1 MNGKRVGTMRKTGR
15 RCEQRRQRTATTENR
30 ATGRLLVCGVA
41 VVLLVALKLLFPQQV
56 SAFLQ
61 DASRFIGRDAN
72 FSEAFAAVGRAVSG
86 EETVGRS
93 LQDAFLAVFGSSEVE
108 VEREAEDDVPEVS
121 QQTEPQSL
129 SATTTVLSTQ
139 EKGSTEDSSAQ
150 DTQQT
155 APDTQDTQQD
165 TPQDT
170 QDTAEPSST
179 YTMQSLPDNASLEQR
194 NLGFPCTTPVQGVLS
209 SPFGWREHPMLGGTR
224 FHYGIDLAAEKGS
237 EIVAFADGTVFAVG
251 ESSTLGK
258 YIIVSHSGGYRTL
271 YAHCNEI
278 LVNSGSVCM
287 GDLIA
292 RVGDSGSATGAH
304 LHFEL
309 QDGAMYL
316 NPIYYVAIQ

>member
-1 MNGKRVGTMRKTGR
+1 MNGKRVGAMRKTTR
-15 RCEQRRQRTATTENR
+15 RYDQRRPRTATTENPSS
-30 ATGRLLVCGVA
+30 GRLLVCGMA
-41 VVLLVALKLLFPQQV
+41 LVLLVVLKLLFPQQV

-108 VEREAEDDVPEVS
+108 VEREAEDDVPAVS
-121 QQTEPQSL
+121 QKTEPQSL
-129 SATTTVLSTQ
+129 NATTTVISTQ
-139 EKGSTEDSSAQ
+139 APPAQEEDVAQ
-150 DTQQT
+150 
-155 APDTQDTQQD
+155 PSTQDTQTSAED
-165 TPQDT
+165 TV
-170 QDTAEPSST
+170 EPSST

-194 NLGFPCTTPVQGVLS
+194 NLGFPCTTPVQGVLT
-209 SPFGWREHPMLGGTR
+209 SPFGWREHPTLGGTR
-224 FHYGIDLAAEKGS
+224 FHYGIDLAAEKGC

-258 YIIVSHSGGYRTL
+258 YIILSHSGGYRTL

-278 LVNSGSVCM
+278 VVKSGSVCM

-309 QDGAMYL
+309 QDGALYL

>member
-1 MNGKRVGTMRKTGR
+1 MNGKRVGTMRKTTR
-15 RCEQRRQRTATTENR
+15 RYDQRRPRTATTENPSS
-30 ATGRLLVCGVA
+30 GRLLVCGMA
-41 VVLLVALKLLFPQQV
+41 LVLLVVLKLLFPQQV

-108 VEREAEDDVPEVS
+108 VEREAEDDVPAVS
-121 QQTEPQSL
+121 QKTEPQSL
-129 SATTTVLSTQ
+129 TATTTLLTTQ
-139 EKGSTEDSSAQ
+139 GQGAPQEDSATQ
-150 DTQQT
+150 DTT
-155 APDTQDTQQD
+155 DTPTTPDTQDTQTTEED
-165 TPQDT
+165 TV
-170 QDTAEPSST
+170 EPSGT

-194 NLGFPCTTPVQGVLS
+194 NLGFPCTTPVQGVLT
-209 SPFGWREHPMLGGTR
+209 SPFGWREHPTLGGTR
-224 FHYGIDLAAEKGS
+224 FHYGIDLAAEKGC

-258 YIIVSHSGGYRTL
+258 YIILSHSGGYRTL

-278 LVNSGSVCM
+278 VAKSGSVCM

-309 QDGAMYL
+309 QDGALYL

>member
-1 MNGKRVGTMRKTGR
+1 MNGKRVGTMRKTTR
-15 RCEQRRQRTATTENR
+15 RYEPRRPRTATTEHPSS
-30 ATGRLLVCGVA
+30 GRLLVCA
-41 VVLLVALKLLFPQQV
+41 MALVLLVVLKLLFPQQV

-61 DASRFIGRDAN
+61 DASRLIGRDAN
-72 FSEAFAAVGRAVSG
+72 FSEAFSAVGRAVSG
-86 EETVGRS
+86 EGTVGRS
-93 LQDAFLAVFGSSEVE
+93 LQDAFLAVFGASEVE
-108 VEREAEDDVPEVS
+108 VEREAEDDVPAVS

-129 SATTTVLSTQ
+129 SATTAGISTQ
-139 EKGSTEDSSAQ
+139 APPTQEEDSP
-150 DTQQT
+150 QQS
-155 APDTQDTQQD
+155 TQDTQTSAED
-165 TPQDT
+165 TV
-170 QDTAEPSST
+170 EPSSM

-209 SPFGWREHPMLGGTR
+209 SPFGWREHPTLGGTR
-224 FHYGIDLAAEKGS
+224 FHYGIDLAAEKGC

-258 YIIVSHSGGYRTL
+258 YIILSHSGGYRTL
-271 YAHCNEI
+271 YAHCSEI
-278 LVNSGSVCM
+278 VANSGSVCR

-309 QDGAMYL
+309 QDGALYL

>member
-1 MNGKRVGTMRKTGR
+1 MNGKRVGTMRKTTKR
-15 RCEQRRQRTATTENR
+15 YEQRRPRTDTTEQ
-30 ATGRLLVCGVA
+30 TSSGRLLVCGMA
-41 VVLLVALKLLFPQQV
+41 LVLLVVLKLLFPQQV

-72 FSEAFAAVGRAVSG
+72 FSEAFSAVGRAVSG
-86 EETVGRS
+86 EGTVGRS

-108 VEREAEDDVPEVS
+108 VEREAEDDVPAVS

-129 SATTTVLSTQ
+129 SATTTLLTTQ
-139 EKGSTEDSSAQ
+139 GQGAPQEDSATQ
-150 DTQQT
+150 DTT
-155 APDTQDTQQD
+155 DTPTTPDTQDTQTTEED
-165 TPQDT
+165 TV
-170 QDTAEPSST
+170 EPSST

-209 SPFGWREHPMLGGTR
+209 SPFGWREHPTLGGTR
-224 FHYGIDLAAEKGS
+224 FHYGIDLAAEKGC

-258 YIIVSHSGGYRTL
+258 YIILSHSGGYRTL
-271 YAHCNEI
+271 YAHCSEI
-278 LVNSGSVCM
+278 VAKSGSVCM

-309 QDGAMYL
+309 QDGALYL